1 MKDCT
6 MHRHPRKWRQ
16 RGKWVTASVPSDSD
30 ASIVANRPWKPAKSR
45 DIPLFRSSLLS
56 LLIRKQKSSLEI
68 SSHRRTLPR
77 FLLFRLGVLIA
88 SCTANSN
95 FVSEFSE
102 TLRTP
107 LPRPLAVVR

>member
-45 DIPLFRSSLLS
+45 DIPLLRSSLLS
-56 LLIRKQKSSLEI
+56 LLSLEKKYPLLRSDCSPRHGTAAGANEASARRAPQLCRRGCMHV
-68 SSHRRTLPR
+68 SSYARI
-77 FLLFRLGVLIA
+77 V
-88 SCTANSN
+88 
-95 FVSEFSE
+95 
-102 TLRTP
+102 
-107 LPRPLAVVR
+107 

>member
-45 DIPLFRSSLLS
+45 DIPLLRSSLLS
-56 LLIRKQKSSLEI
+56 LLSPEKKNYP
-68 SSHRRTLPR
+68 HD
-77 FLLFRLGVLIA
+77 
-88 SCTANSN
+88 
-95 FVSEFSE
+95 SERE
-102 TLRTP
+102 
-107 LPRPLAVVR
+107 